1 MHTLKLNIFSL
12 AVICSLCS
20 QPLAAQFNL
29 KAGYNI
35 SLVTDKGV
43 NSVIDQFNSTQSYTR
58 SFCHLTWAH
67 GLEAGL
73 RFKADVH
80 AFELGY
86 QGAYQVIKAKGE
98 TNGGAETYTDK
109 LRFSINSASF
119 GYNVT
124 GDVFGM
130 GADVQYQWYQT
141 RAELT
146 GRNQD
151 LNRLQKMWAM
161 KFYLQFTLHGQN
173 AIDAVL
179 QPYYVLPF
187 EYYDLQP
194 LSEYLNQEP
203 GPAGDKWTR
212 IGLSMLFYNG
222 RK

>member
-1 MHTLKLNIFSL
+1 MHTLKQYILSM
-12 AVICSLCS
+12 AVIGSLS
-20 QPLAAQFNL
+20 FQPLAAQFNL

-35 SLVTDKGV
+35 SLVSDKGV

-58 SFCHLTWAH
+58 SFGHLTWAH

-73 RFKADVH
+73 RVKADVH

-98 TNGGAETYTDK
+98 INGGAETYTDK
-109 LRFSINSASF
+109 LRFSVNSASF
-119 GYNVT
+119 GYNVS

-130 GADVQYQWYQT
+130 GAEAQYQWYRT

-146 GRNQD
+146 ARDHNFDHIQE
-151 LNRLQKMWAM
+151 MWAM
-161 KFYLQFTLHGQN
+161 KFYMVFTLHGQN
-173 AIDAVL
+173 SIDAVL
-179 QPYYVLPF
+179 QPYFVLPF
-187 EYYDLQP
+187 EHYDLAP
-194 LSEYLNQEP
+194 LSNYLNQEP
-203 GPAGDKWTR
+203 GPAGGKWTR